1 MKKGIF
7 LIIYILV
14 AGYSQLTAQIELYD
28 NFVVIKNEVAINS
41 EKLEYSPAFY
51 EDGLVFISTKVAA
64 AKKKAVDK
72 NIDKNMMSIYRA
84 KRNSDGLLEK
94 PEVFA
99 SELLS
104 EYHEGPLTFDRTNET
119 VYFSRN
125 NSDKEKMRKRRMQI
139 FSATGSGGSWSNIQK
154 LPFNGKDFETVH
166 PSVSVDGD
174 ALYFSSDREG
184 GMGGMDIWVAYK
196 SGDTWSE
203 PINLG
208 RTVNSPG
215 NEVFP
220 FISADGSL
228 YFSSNGQGGS
238 GDLDIFVTNEGVEGW
253 ETPTNLLP
261 PFNSAADDFGFIIDR
276 DNKNGYFSS
285 ARKDGSL
292 GGDDIYSYNLMGEGG
307 PLRKKKKK
315 KTADLVITDA
325 DGNPIEGVT
334 YSYIDMDDLSLGEAI
349 AGTDGSPG
357 VLQLKPS
364 ADGKSYTL
372 NFDRSE
378 PVVKGPDGKVTVP
391 GGNII
396 MKVEKPG
403 YLPQYVTVTQ
413 EMVEGGIFIDMIPA
427 GSCMNFS
434 ALVSSKGASGL
445 PVAGATVTVTDTET
459 SQQVTLISDN
469 RGAVE
474 YCLECDKVYA
484 IVASQNGQISEF
496 TTVSTSPCTKNK
508 GVATTLYLEPTLGGG
523 GALVAG
529 TVIQLPN
536 IYFNFND
543 ATLRPDAKQ
552 DLDAVV
558 AFLGKFPNIDL
569 ELASHT
575 DSRGPDSYN
584 KELSQKRSDNTV
596 AYLISQGVPNNRIVA
611 KGYGEEQV
619 TNRCVN
625 GVRCKEAEHQKNRR
639 TEVVI
644 TNVGPFEAQQ
654 IQAETPVA
662 QAVNVSTTTNEIVY
676 DQGSVVSDGTGQYYV
691 LAGSFKDMD
700 NAHKMVARLQKLG
713 YNDVRM
719 IDFGY
724 KNLMSVTVAS
734 FQNKKEANAVA
745 KKLKREHRIKT
756 FVKGLN

>member
-1 MKKGIF
+1 M
-7 LIIYILV
+7 
-14 AGYSQLTAQIELYD
+14 QMTAQIELYN

-41 EKLEYSPAFY
+41 DKLEYSPAFY

-64 AKKKAVDK
+64 NKKKAVDK
-72 NIDKNMMSIYRA
+72 NIDKNMMSIYKA
-84 KRNSDGLLEK
+84 SRNSEGLLGE

-99 SELLS
+99 SQLLS

-154 LPFNGKDFETVH
+154 LPFNGKGFETVH

-174 ALYFSSDREG
+174 ALYFSSDRPG

-196 SGDTWSE
+196 SGEVWSD

-208 RTVNSPG
+208 RSVNSSG

-238 GDLDIFVTNEGVEGW
+238 GDLDIFVTKEGIEGW
-253 ETPTNLLP
+253 ETPINLLP

-292 GGDDIYSYNLMGEGG
+292 GSDDIYSFNLTGEGG
-307 PLRKKKKK
+307 PVRNNKKET
-315 KTADLVITDA
+315 TADLLVRDEN
-325 DGNPIEGVT
+325 GNPIEEGIT
-334 YSYIDMDDLSLGEAI
+334 YSYIDVDDMSLGEAI
-349 AGTDGSPG
+349 VGADGEPG

-372 NFDRSE
+372 DFDRSK
-378 PVVKGPDGKVTVP
+378 PLVKNEDGKVSVP
-391 GGNII
+391 DGNII

-413 EMVEGGIFIDMIPA
+413 QMIEDGIYIDMIPE

-434 ALVSSKGASGL
+434 ALVSSKGADGL
-445 PVAGATVTVTDTET
+445 PLAGATVVVTDTET
-459 SQQVTLISDN
+459 SEQVTLISDN
-469 RGAVE
+469 LGQVD
-474 YCLECDKVYA
+474 YCLKCGKTYNV
-484 IVASQNGQISEF
+484 VASQNGQVSEF
-496 TTVSTSPCTKNK
+496 TTVSTSPCTKDK
-508 GVATTLYLEPTLGGG
+508 GIATALYLEPVQSGGD
-523 GALVAG
+523 ALVAG

-543 ATLRPDAKQ
+543 ATLRPDAKK

-596 AYLISQGVPNNRIVA
+596 SYLISQGVANNRIVA
-611 KGYGEEQV
+611 RGYGEERL

-625 GVRCKEAEHQKNRR
+625 GVRCKEGEHQKNRR

-654 IQAETPVA
+654 IQAEAPVA
-662 QAVNVSTTTNEIVY
+662 QAVAVSTTTNEIVY
-676 DQGSVVSDGTGQYYV
+676 DQNSVVSDGFGQYYV
-691 LAGSFKDMD
+691 LAGSFEIPE
-700 NAHKMVARLQKLG
+700 NAYKMVARLEELG
-713 YNDVRM
+713 YKDVS
-719 IDFGY
+719 IIEFGI
-724 KNLMSVTVAS
+724 KNWKSVAVGS
-734 FQNKKEANAVA
+734 FQDRNEAKAMA
-745 KKLKREHRIKT
+745 KKLKRKHRIKT
-756 FVKGLN
+756 FVKELN